1 MRPIESFDR
10 MENVG
15 GIAWRTPIAIPH
27 SKIQMDDATSL
38 DALLPGPQGPQSQP
52 PVIPMPSIPSP
63 GHSAMAPSFKPSLPA
78 MRWMASSASLYI
90 SFFLAAV
97 IISLSTPRQ
106 LLLQYVPNAYTGS
119 GVVSWTGA
127 GVLGIAAV
135 VIANFLNGFLGQ
147 ILG

>member
-1 MRPIESFDR
+1 
-10 MENVG
+10 
-15 GIAWRTPIAIPH
+15 
-27 SKIQMDDATSL
+27 MDDSTSL
-38 DALLPGPQGPQSQP
+38 DALLNPQGPQSQP
-52 PVIPMPSIPSP
+52 PIMPMPSNQAP
-63 GHSAMAPSFKPSLPA
+63 GYSTMAPSFKPTLPA

-97 IISLSTPRQ
+97 IISLSIPRN

-127 GVLGIAAV
+127 GVLGVGAVIIAHL
-135 VIANFLNGFLGQ
+135 LNGFLSS

>member
-1 MRPIESFDR
+1 
-10 MENVG
+10 
-15 GIAWRTPIAIPH
+15 
-27 SKIQMDDATSL
+27 MDDSTSL
-38 DALLPGPQGPQSQP
+38 DALLNPQGPQSQP
-52 PVIPMPSIPSP
+52 PIMPMPSNQAP
-63 GHSAMAPSFKPSLPA
+63 GYSTMAPSFKPTLPA

-97 IISLSTPRQ
+97 IISLSIPRN

-127 GVLGIAAV
+127 GVLGVGAV
-135 VIANFLNGFLGQ
+135 VITHLLNGFLSS